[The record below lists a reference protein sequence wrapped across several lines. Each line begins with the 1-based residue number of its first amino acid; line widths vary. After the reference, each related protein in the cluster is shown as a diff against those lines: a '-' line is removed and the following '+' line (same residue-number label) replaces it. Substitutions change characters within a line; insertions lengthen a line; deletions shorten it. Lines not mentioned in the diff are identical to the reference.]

1 MVLHRNTGI
10 SMKYKDAEYD
20 EDNENYEDNITWKHK
35 TIRQNTFVGMEED
48 LDDEDNVD
56 SKVKNVVT

>member
-1 MVLHRNTGI
+1 
-10 SMKYKDAEYD
+10 MKYKDAEYD

-35 TIRQNTFVGMEED
+35 KIRQNTFVGMEED

-56 SKVKNVVT
+56 SKGKNVVT